1 MMRVTC
7 AAVSLTEHAR
17 NLMAPDSMKNLGY
30 QDLDKTPASVDKP
43 ESSVN
48 GAKGS

>member
-1 MMRVTC
+1 MHVVC
-7 AAVSLTEHAR
+7 AAVSLMEHAR

-30 QDLDKTPASVDKP
+30 QDLDKTPATVDKP

-48 GAKGS
+48 AGKGR